1 MSKHKIFVSFLC
13 KWRAPLDLTLYL
25 LSMQKCL
32 HTWAYSSRISI
43 VLSLVLS
50 VSFEPVKTILP
61 GIIIIIIVIIIIII
75 ILNCYCNYNSETLL
89 YGYIIIMD
97 SLLCPW
103 KKKSLTFLSK
113 FNSLNTDIL
122 SIQTLSMATSVS
134 FLIGFDLIIISII
147 IIIV

>member
-1 MSKHKIFVSFLC
+1 M
-13 KWRAPLDLTLYL
+13 
-25 LSMQKCL
+25 
-32 HTWAYSSRISI
+32 
-43 VLSLVLS
+43 
-50 VSFEPVKTILP
+50 SFEPVKTILP
-61 GIIIIIIVIIIIII
+61 GIIIIIIIVIIIIIII

-103 KKKSLTFLSK
+103 KKKSLSFLSK

-134 FLIGFDLIIISII
+134 FLIGFDFIIISII
-147 IIIV
+147 IIIIV